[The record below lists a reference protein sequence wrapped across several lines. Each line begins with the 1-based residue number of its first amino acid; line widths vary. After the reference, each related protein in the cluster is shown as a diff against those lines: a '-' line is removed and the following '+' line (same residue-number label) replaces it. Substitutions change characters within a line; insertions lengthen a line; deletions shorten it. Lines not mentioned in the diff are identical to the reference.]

1 MKLTELTLLALQTAF
16 MQKDPTTQAICGAL
30 DGELRDTALKA
41 YGLLMYQALAPSK
54 GSPFY
59 DEKKDKGFAFKLND
73 TPFGNELLDELAWQ
87 FHTDF
92 YDKSLNFHRRKELVR
107 QSIKFHRTKGTPQAV
122 IDILKT
128 SFPSDTQ
135 LLEWFQ
141 YGGDPYHFKIIT
153 SSALSVNMDAFMRAL
168 STVKNVRSRL
178 EAIEF
183 YEAIICNAVNI
194 FENNRSIEYTAVPVG
209 IFDTYV
215 FGNDEAFAFG
225 IAEKTYNFI
234 GSVKEV

>member
-1 MKLTELTLLALQTAF
+1 MKLTDLTLLALQTAF
-16 MQKDPTTQAICGAL
+16 MKKDPTTQAICGAV

-41 YGLLMYQALAPSK
+41 YGLLMYQALAPTED
-54 GSPFY
+54 SPFY
-59 DEKKDKGFAFKLND
+59 DKEKDKGFAFKLKD

-122 IDILKT
+122 LDILKT

-135 LLEWFQ
+135 LLEWYQ
-141 YGGDPYHFKIIT
+141 YGGEPYNFKIIT
-153 SSALSVNMDAFMRAL
+153 SSTHTVDMSLFLKAL

-178 EAIEF
+178 EAVEF
-183 YEAIICNAVNI
+183 YEAIMCNAVSVLQ
-194 FENNRSIEYTAVPVG
+194 NNRTVEYTAVPVG
-209 IFDTYV
+209 VFDTYA
-215 FGNDEAFAFG
+215 FGNDEVFAFG
-225 IAEKTYNFI
+225 IAEKSYNFI
-234 GSVKEV
+234 GSATEV